1 MKKDKGI
8 IFNYKNLTI
17 RGSFVNLF
25 FTITV
30 VNLIIIGAFYS
41 VVADN
46 LTKLATLIIGT
57 YGPSL
62 AIWSGKKYL
71 EEKKKKNER
80 EEDE

>member
-1 MKKDKGI
+1 MKKEKGVV
-8 IFNYKNLTI
+8 FNYKNLTI

-25 FTITV
+25 FTVTI

-71 EEKKKKNER
+71 EERKKKEK
-80 EEDE
+80 EEEEE

>member
-1 MKKDKGI
+1 MKKNKGI